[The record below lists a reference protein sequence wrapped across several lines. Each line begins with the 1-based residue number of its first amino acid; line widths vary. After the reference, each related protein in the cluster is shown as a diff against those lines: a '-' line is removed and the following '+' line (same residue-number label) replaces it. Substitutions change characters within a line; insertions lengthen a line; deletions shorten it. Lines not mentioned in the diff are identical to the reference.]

1 MAKRYNYTV
10 YILSWVLLF
19 LLQPLMLQAQKTS
32 CTLRGTI
39 AIKGGDK
46 YPYRLELDM
55 NGTSGKG
62 ISVTDQDGTAVRTR
76 VNAVLK
82 REHGAMVVTE
92 NAALGFIPD
101 SMEVCYLSVVMRWKE
116 KKGIVYFSGMFAGKK
131 KNNELCYQGT
141 VDLQAPAS
149 QCTFLQ
155 KPKDP
160 SKDNAKPL
168 TDTVTGAGFNKITD
182 GAGKELK
189 WKTPTCTLEMWDG
202 GVIDGDALT
211 VMHNGKPLVKD
222 YLLGREPYRMTI
234 PLLLGRNE
242 LVFVAGDEGSA
253 PPNTAQV
260 ILYDGDTPHRFTA
273 FNKKGKT
280 ASVILVR

>member
-1 MAKRYNYTV
+1 MDKRHNLFAV
-10 YILSWVLLF
+10 LLVWVLCICM
-19 LLQPLMLQAQKTS
+19 PMATWGQKSSVTM
-32 CTLRGTI
+32 RGTI
-39 AIKGGDK
+39 SIKGGDK

-55 NGTSGKG
+55 SGAGGKG
-62 ISVTDQDGTAVRTR
+62 ISITDQDGTAVRTR

-92 NAALGFIPD
+92 NAAMGFIPD
-101 SMEVCYLSVVMRWKE
+101 SMEVCYLSVILRWKE
-116 KKGIVYFSGMFAGKK
+116 KKGTVYFTGMFAGKK

-141 VDLQAPAS
+141 VELQAPAA
-149 QCTFLQ
+149 QCAFLQ

-160 SKDNAKPL
+160 ASDNNKPL
-168 TDTVTGAGFNKITD
+168 ADTVMNAGFNKITD

-189 WKTPTCTLEMWDG
+189 WHSPTCALEMWDG

-234 PLLLGRNE
+234 PLVKGRNE
-242 LVFVAGDEGSA
+242 IVFVAGDEGSA

-260 ILYDGDTPHRFTA
+260 ILYDGGAPHRFTA

-280 ASVILVR
+280 ASVVLVW

>member
-1 MAKRYNYTV
+1 MARRYRHATYALLAV
-10 YILSWVLLF
+10 VLCMLW
-19 LLQPLMLQAQKTS
+19 PLVAEAQKSSVTM
-32 CTLRGTI
+32 RGTI

-76 VNAVLK
+76 INALLK

-101 SMEVCYLSVVMRWKE
+101 SMEVCYLSVILRWKE
-116 KKGIVYFSGMFAGKK
+116 KKGIVFFSGMFAGKK

-141 VDLQAPAS
+141 VELQAPAA

-155 KPKDP
+155 KTKDAA
-160 SKDNAKPL
+160 SDNNKPL
-168 TDTVTGAGFNKITD
+168 ADTVMGAGFNKITD

-189 WKTPTCTLEMWDG
+189 WNGPTCTIEMWDG

-234 PLLLGRNE
+234 PLVKGRNE
-242 LVFVAGDEGSA
+242 IVFVAGDEGSA

-273 FNKKGKT
+273 FNKKGKS
-280 ASVILVR
+280 ASVVLVR